1 VVNQFLPFIV
11 VGLAT
16 GAVYG
21 LAGIGLV
28 LTYKTSGIFNFGY
41 GAVAALV
48 SFCFYFLNE
57 HGLPW
62 GAAAA
67 VSLLVV
73 APILGLL
80 LELMAR
86 TLSGASET
94 IKVVATVG
102 LILIVA
108 SIATLW
114 YPTNPPNFPNFLP
127 QSTVRMVG
135 VNVTWAQ
142 IILFAFS
149 AVAAAALYWFFRSVR
164 SGIVMR
170 GVVDNADLAMTTC
183 PGCSRSRVPRSSRCR
198 SAR

>member
-1 VVNQFLPFIV
+1 MNQFLPFIV
-11 VGLAT
+11 IGLAT

-48 SFCFYFLNE
+48 AFVFYFLWE

-67 VSLLVV
+67 ISVLVV

-86 TLSGASET
+86 TLNGASET

-102 LILIVA
+102 LILIVE
-108 SIATLW
+108 SIGTLW
-114 YPTNPPNFPNFLP
+114 FPVNPPTFPTFLP
-127 QSTVRMVG
+127 QSTVQMLG

-142 IILFAFS
+142 IILFVFS

-170 GVVDNADLAMTTC
+170 AWSTTQTWS
-183 PGCSRSRVPRSSRCR
+183 P
-198 SAR
+198 

>member
-1 VVNQFLPFIV
+1 VSEFLPFVV

-48 SFCFYFLNE
+48 AFAFYFLDE

-67 VSLLVV
+67 ISVLVV
-73 APILGLL
+73 APVLGLL

-86 TLSGASET
+86 TLNGVSET

-102 LILIVA
+102 LILIA
-108 SIATLW
+108 ESIGTLW
-114 YPTNPPNFPNFLP
+114 FPVNPPTFPNFLP
-127 QSTVRMVG
+127 QSTVRMLG

-149 AVAAAALYWFFRSVR
+149 AVAV
-164 SGIVMR
+164 
-170 GVVDNADLAMTTC
+170 
-183 PGCSRSRVPRSSRCR
+183 
-198 SAR
+198 SAKK